1 MGGPPLDP
9 ILFGQLRLSA
19 VGRKDNNGRVLA
31 SGSLVKV
38 ARPSER
44 PSAID
49 EPGSHRPHAPDGAP
63 TVGETVG
70 VARIGRRV
78 MLEGSVAT

>member
-1 MGGPPLDP
+1 MVFDLGLKLLEAKITENANFEQFLGQKPWQFGPKWQGGGD
-9 ILFGQLRLSA
+9 ITA
-19 VGRKDNNGRVLA
+19 YMA
-31 SGSLVKV
+31 
-38 ARPSER
+38 
-44 PSAID
+44 
-49 EPGSHRPHAPDGAP
+49 RPHAPDGAP